1 VKRVREKKIA
11 RGGKQSRSLAE
22 VRSFLEGLTGPA
34 ERPQVKDLCD
44 LLLEYIK
51 GRLADDTMTQ
61 RLSAL
66 FPERKQEEQGAA

>member
-1 VKRVREKKIA
+1 VKQVRAKKIA

-34 ERPQVKDLCD
+34 ERPQVKALCD
-44 LLLEYIK
+44 LLLEYIQ

-66 FPERKQEEQGAA
+66 FPARKQEEQGAA